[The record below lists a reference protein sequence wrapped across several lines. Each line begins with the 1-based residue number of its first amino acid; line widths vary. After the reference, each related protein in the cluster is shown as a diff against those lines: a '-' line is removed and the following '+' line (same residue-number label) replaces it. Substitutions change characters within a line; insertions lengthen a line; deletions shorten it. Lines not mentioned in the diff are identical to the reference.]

1 MAGKNQ
7 TTAVAPEL
15 NARMSVATLTVF
27 SLPSVIQSL
36 LFVPVMT
43 VFPTLYEKY
52 YGVSFAA
59 VGAMVALSRGADAFI
74 DPAVAYLSDR
84 TQTRLGP
91 RKPWLILG
99 GLLGVVA
106 VYFLFLP
113 PVKPTAVYFLI
124 WSSAVYLAW
133 SLMLVPHDA
142 WATEISGEYDERS
155 RIFTFKGTAGSI
167 GGFAFLAMPILLQKF
182 FGFATTDMT
191 PQVMRIA
198 GILALICLPLSL
210 AAAVVLVPKAKVL
223 SFQEIDFAATLKMV
237 ATNGPYRLF
246 LLIFGIQGLALGI
259 YAAMIYPYLEGYL
272 GIGSQFA
279 YVMAFTSFFSL
290 ISMPA
295 WLWAAKTIGKHQSW
309 AWGSALTNLTL
320 LGWLFVKPG
329 QPAIL
334 PTLVISAFYGFF
346 SSCATVCYPAIVADI
361 NDYGLLKSGASRA
374 GTFFAGVAL
383 LVKLTSAIGGGI
395 ALMLV
400 GMFGYTTKSGAVLSD
415 FTRFGVQFTFIGLH
429 TILQL
434 LAVYFIFKFPLSRG
448 RHAIIRKRLD
458 QRAARL
464 AAANTVG
471 LAAVINGPTEYGF
484 PEPPV

>member
-1 MAGKNQ
+1 MRRKPVVSHQGA
-7 TTAVAPEL
+7 APDDRL
-15 NARMSVATLTVF
+15 SIATLTVF

-52 YGVSFAA
+52 YGVNFAA
-59 VGAMVALSRGADAFI
+59 VGAMVALSRGADAFV

-84 TQTRLGP
+84 THTPIGP
-91 RKPWLILG
+91 RKPWLIVG

-113 PVKPTAVYFLI
+113 PVRPDAIYFLV

-133 SLMLVPHDA
+133 SLMQVPHDA

-167 GGFAFLAMPILLQKF
+167 GGFAFLAMPILLQQV

-191 PQVMRIA
+191 PRVMRVA
-198 GILALICLPLSL
+198 GTLSLILLPLSL
-210 AAAVVLVPKAKVL
+210 AAAVFLVPKARVL
-223 SFQEIDFAATLKMV
+223 SFHEINFVETLKM
-237 ATNGPYRLF
+237 AAANGPYRLF

-272 GIGSQFA
+272 QIGSQFA
-279 YVMAFTSFFSL
+279 YVMAFTTFFSL

-295 WLWAAKTIGKHQSW
+295 WLWAAKRFGKHQSW
-309 AWGSALTNLTL
+309 AWGSALTNIVLV
-320 LGWLFVKPG
+320 GWLFVKPG
-329 QPAIL
+329 QPAVA
-334 PTLVISAFYGFF
+334 PTLVISALYGFF
-346 SSCATVCYPAIVADI
+346 SSCASVCYPAIVADI

-383 LVKLTSAIGGGI
+383 LVKLTSAVGGGI

-400 GMFGYTTKSGAVLSD
+400 GMFGYTTKPGAVLSD
-415 FTRFGVQFTFIGLH
+415 FTKLGVQFTFIGLH

-434 LAVYFIFKFPLSRG
+434 VAVYFIFKFPLSRA

-464 AAANTVG
+464 TAANTVG
-471 LAAVINGPTEYGF
+471 LAAVITGPTELGF
-484 PEPPV
+484 PQAPA

>member
-1 MAGKNQ
+1 MAR
-7 TTAVAPEL
+7 TPVTAQPL
-15 NARMSVATLTVF
+15 NERMSLATLTAF
-27 SLPSVIQSL
+27 SLPCVIQSL

-59 VGAMVALSRGADAFI
+59 IGAMVAISRGADAFI

-84 TQTRLGP
+84 TRTPIGP

-99 GLLGVVA
+99 GALGVLA

-113 PVKPTAVYFLI
+113 PARPTAIYFLI

-133 SLMLVPHDA
+133 SLMQVPHDA

-191 PQVMRIA
+191 PQVMKVA
-198 GILALICLPLSL
+198 GVLALIFLPLSL
-210 AAAVVLVPKAKVL
+210 AAAVLLAPKARVL
-223 SFQEIDFAATLKMV
+223 SFQEINFFETLKMV

-272 GIGSQFA
+272 QIGSQFA
-279 YVMAFTSFFSL
+279 YVMAFTTFFSL

-295 WLWAAKTIGKHQSW
+295 WLWAAKTLGKHQSW
-309 AWGSALTNLTL
+309 AWGSALTNLVL

-329 QPAIL
+329 QPAVI

-346 SSCATVCYPAIVADI
+346 SSCASVCYPAIVADI

-383 LVKLTSAIGGGI
+383 LVKLTSAVGGGI

-400 GMFGYTTKSGAVLSD
+400 GLFGYTTKSGAAMSD
-415 FTRFGVQFTFIGLH
+415 FTKFGVQFTFIGLH

-434 LAVYFIFKFPLSRG
+434 IAVYFIFRFPLSRG

-464 AAANTVG
+464 AAANTIG
-471 LAAVINGPTEYGF
+471 LPAVVTGPTELGF
-484 PEPPV
+484 PAPPPA